1 MIKFFGLIPRRPD
14 ISSEEFHDHYRHPHG
29 TLGRQIPTF
38 RNYVQSHQVHT
49 DRLGDGQE
57 TFEAVAEVWFD
68 TVPDA
73 TGLAEDPHYIE
84 HVQPDEPNFVDMD
97 KLKWLYTTEEVLTSA
112 PDVRSADA
120 AARGLQR
127 FHLERA
133 TSIKLMQ
140 FRPDGAR
147 AERSAQDD
155 AALGERLGAIRHVR
169 CRPQLEIHSDEPPA
183 FAEVQELWWP
193 TMWEFE
199 QATASGDALEELLA
213 IAPSSVTLLA
223 QAERFI

>member
-14 ISSEEFHDHYRHPHG
+14 ISSHEFHDHYRHPHG
-29 TLGRQIPTF
+29 TLGRQISTF
-38 RNYVQSHQVHT
+38 RQYVQSHQVHT

-57 TFEAVAEVWFD
+57 VFEAVAEVWFD

-73 TGLAEDPHYIE
+73 VGLADDPHYLE
-84 HVQPDEPNFVDMD
+84 HVQPDESNFVDMD
-97 KLKWLYTTEEVLTSA
+97 KLKWLYTTEEVLISG
-112 PDVRSADA
+112 PDVRSSDA
-120 AARGLQR
+120 AARALQS

-140 FRPDGAR
+140 FRENGAG
-147 AERSAQDD
+147 AERSAAQD
-155 AALGERLGAIRHVR
+155 AALGARLNVIRHVR
-169 CRPQLEIHSDEPPA
+169 CRPQLEIHADEPPA

-193 TMWEFE
+193 TVLAFE
-199 QATASGDALEELLA
+199 EATASGDALQEFIA

>member
-14 ISSEEFHDHYRHPHG
+14 ISSDEFHDHYRHPHG
-29 TLGRQIPTF
+29 TLGRQISTF
-38 RNYVQSHQVHT
+38 RQYVQSHQIHT
-49 DRLGDGQE
+49 DLLGDGQE
-57 TFEAVAEVWFD
+57 VFEAVAEVWFD

-73 TGLAEDPHYIE
+73 VGLADDPHYLE

-97 KLKWLYTTEEVLTSA
+97 KLKWLYTTEEVLISG
-112 PDVRSADA
+112 PDVHSSDA
-120 AARGLQR
+120 AARGLQG

-140 FRPDGAR
+140 FREASGG
-147 AERSAQDD
+147 AERSAEED
-155 AALGERLGAIRHVR
+155 AVLGARLGAVRLVR
-169 CRPQLEIHSDEPPA
+169 CRPQLEIHAEEPPA

-193 TMWEFE
+193 TVWAFE
-199 QATASGDALEELLA
+199 EAVGSGDALQEFMA

>member
-14 ISSEEFHDHYRHPHG
+14 ISPEEFHDHYRHPHG

-38 RNYVQSHQVHT
+38 RQYVQSHQVHS
-49 DRLGDGQE
+49 DRLGEGQE

-68 TVPDA
+68 TVQDA
-73 TGLAEDPHYIE
+73 VGLADDPHYIE
-84 HVQPDEPNFVDMD
+84 HVQPDEPNFVDME
-97 KLKWLYTTEEVLTSA
+97 KLKWLYTTEEVLISA
-112 PDVRSADA
+112 PDVRSSDA

-140 FRPDGAR
+140 FRDDTPG
-147 AERSAQDD
+147 AERSAAED
-155 AALGERLGAIRHVR
+155 AALGARLHAIRHVR
-169 CRPQLEIHSDEPPA
+169 CRPELEIHADEPPA

-193 TMWEFE
+193 TVWAFE
-199 QATASGDALEELLA
+199 EAIASGDALEEFMAL
-213 IAPSSVTLLA
+213 APSSVTLLA